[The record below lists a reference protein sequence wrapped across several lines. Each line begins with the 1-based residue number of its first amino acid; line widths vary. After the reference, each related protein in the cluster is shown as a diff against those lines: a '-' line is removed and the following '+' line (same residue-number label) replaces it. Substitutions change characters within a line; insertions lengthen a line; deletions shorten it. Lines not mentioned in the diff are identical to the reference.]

1 MQTKTTRERRSF
13 PMSASTCP
21 AFWTEDPMILV
32 KESYDF
38 FPFHEGAR
46 KCTTTA
52 LNSFTR
58 FGIYLGVILTMFG
71 GSLMYL
77 TISVAIAIAAMAAYY
92 GMKSRGIIREGFVI
106 QSSKPDVVFSMPGV
120 TPEPAHMVKG
130 IDAAGKP
137 VSDVIGQQTRTEPTA
152 ANPFMNVLLTEIGD
166 NPMRPPAEN
175 GEFLKRQF
183 SNEFQE
189 RVYGDP
195 SDVFQKSQNQRIW
208 AVEPATSIP
217 NDRDSFQNW
226 LYRVPG
232 RTCKEGNTRIC
243 KTGTDGGSLTWINEA

>member
-1 MQTKTTRERRSF
+1 M
-13 PMSASTCP
+13 
-21 AFWTEDPMILV
+21 
-32 KESYDF
+32 ESYDF

-58 FGIYLGVILTMFG
+58 FGLYLGILMVIVRG
-71 GSLMYL
+71 NLMYL
-77 TISVAIAIAAMAAYY
+77 SISIAIGIAAMASYY
-92 GMKSRGIIREGFVI
+92 GMQSRGILQEGFVV

-120 TPEPAHMVKG
+120 VPEPANFVKG
-130 IDAAGKP
+130 IEAAGKS
-137 VSDVIGQQTRTEPTA
+137 VSDIIGQQPRTEPTA
-152 ANPFMNVLLTEIGD
+152 ANPFMNILLTEIGD

-189 RVYGDP
+189 RVFGDP
-195 SDVFQKSQNQRIW
+195 SDVFQHTQNQRSW
-208 AVEPATSIP
+208 SVQPSTSIP

-226 LYRVPG
+226 LYRTPG
-232 RTCKEGNTRIC
+232 KTCKEGNTRIC
-243 KTGTDGGSLTWINEA
+243 KTGTDGGVLPWINQS

>member
-1 MQTKTTRERRSF
+1 
-13 PMSASTCP
+13 MSAIQCP
-21 AFWTEDPMILV
+21 IFWTEDPMILV

-38 FPFHEGAR
+38 FPFHEAAQ

-58 FGIYLGVILTMFG
+58 FGIYLGLVMAILQ
-71 GSLMYL
+71 SSVMYL
-77 TISVAIAIAAMAAYY
+77 LISIAIGIMSMAAYY
-92 GMKSRGIIREGFVI
+92 GMRTRGILREGFVV
-106 QSSKPDVVFSMPGV
+106 QKSQPGVVFSMPGV
-120 TPEPAHMVKG
+120 APSMIPEPANLVKG
-130 IDAAGKP
+130 IEAAGRP
-137 VSDVIGQQTRTEPTA
+137 VQDVIGQKDRTEPTA
-152 ANPFMNVLLTEIGD
+152 ANPFMNILLTEIGD
-166 NPMRPPAEN
+166 DPTRPPAETA
-175 GEFLKRQF
+175 EFLKRQF

-195 SDVFQKSQNQRIW
+195 SDVFQHTQNQRIW

-232 RTCKEGNTRIC
+232 RTCKEGNTRVC
-243 KTGTDGGSLTWINEA
+243 KTGTDGGQVTWLSQA

>member
-1 MQTKTTRERRSF
+1 
-13 PMSASTCP
+13 MSAPSCP
-21 AFWTEDPMILV
+21 PFWTENPMILIQ
-32 KESYDF
+32 ESYDF

-58 FGIYLGVILTMFG
+58 FGLYLGLIMTILRG
-71 GSLMYL
+71 NLMYL
-77 TISVAIAIAAMAAYY
+77 TISIAIAIASMAAYY
-92 GMKSRGIIREGFVI
+92 GMKNRGIVREDFTI
-106 QSSKPDVVFSMPGV
+106 QSSQPGVVFSMPGV
-120 TPEPAHMVKG
+120 TPEPANLIKG
-130 IDAAGKP
+130 IEAAGKS
-137 VSDVIGQQTRTEPTA
+137 VSDIIGQTTHTEPTA
-152 ANPFMNVLLTEIGD
+152 ANPFMNILLTEIGD
-166 NPMRPPAEN
+166 NPSRPPAEN

-195 SDVFQKSQNQRIW
+195 SDVFQHKQNQRIW
-208 AVEPATSIP
+208 SVEPSTSIP

-232 RTCKEGNTRIC
+232 RTCKEGNTRTC
-243 KTGTDGGSLTWINEA
+243 KTATDGSNLSWINQS